1 MTTTEPCGHTNR
13 SDTYKESATCQRPAG
28 HEHDHMQARPNGR
41 YWTWNSADPWLKPTN
56 ELQAEADMAGIPW
69 RDDLEAD
76 YSDWH
81 IDDDQLT
88 DTIDQ
93 WQAGEA
99 EAA

>member
-1 MTTTEPCGHTNR
+1 MSDTCGHTNY
-13 SDTYKESATCQRPAG
+13 SDFWEESGTCQRPAG
-28 HEHDHMQARPNGR
+28 HEHDHMQPKTHGR
-41 YWTWNSADPWLKPTN
+41 YWTWDDTGRHLRPVNA
-56 ELQAEADMAGIPW
+56 LQAEADMAGIPW

-81 IDDDQLT
+81 IEDDQL
-88 DTIDQ
+88 DQARDQ